1 MQTKIVYTLISDSS
15 DYYLEQAL
23 ISVFSLRKHNPE
35 ATVELVV
42 DKDTAATLIEKR
54 SKIKEY
60 VTSVIEIDVP
70 IEYDKKSRSRF
81 LKTNL
86 RQLVKGDYLFIDC
99 DTVICGKLDEI
110 DAFDGDL
117 AAVSDINGPLPLV
130 NMDGIKRCEVIGFH
144 GLEGQPYFNS
154 GVMLVRDTSLTHQFY
169 EQWFT
174 NWKKSTSKGVTF
186 DQPALCQTNVEL
198 GKPMKELPGIWNCQ
212 FKYRQGYA
220 LLSDA
225 LIMHYFNPNGSNQW
239 TYPTDS
245 LFLSVKKK
253 GIIDAT
259 IKKMLDTPKS
269 LLYTVMT
276 IDEESAYQFF
286 NSEMIDVYFNNPT
299 LYRFVVGISQ
309 LLNKPFKSM
318 SRLKSFIAK

>member
-1 MQTKIVYTLISDSS
+1 MNTKIVYTLISDSS
-15 DYYLEQAL
+15 DYFLEQAL

-42 DKDTAATLIEKR
+42 DKVTAATLVEKR

-60 VTSVIEIDVP
+60 VTSIIEINVTR
-70 IEYDKKSRSRF
+70 EYDKKSRSRF

-86 RQLVKGDYLFIDC
+86 RHLVKGDYLFIDC

-117 AAVSDINGPLPLV
+117 AAVSDINGPLPLKDSSV
-130 NMDGIKRCEVIGFH
+130 LSRCDKAGFSN
-144 GLEGQPYFNS
+144 LAGQPYFNS
-154 GVMLVRDTSLTHQFY
+154 GVMLVRDTPLTHQFY
-169 EQWFT
+169 ERWYA
-174 NWKKSTSKGVTF
+174 NWQQSASKGVTF

-198 GKPMKELPGIWNCQ
+198 GKPLKELSGIWNCQ

-220 LLSDA
+220 YLMDA

-253 GIIDAT
+253 GVIDVT
-259 IKKMLDTPKS
+259 IKKLLNNPKS

-276 IDEESAYQFF
+276 INEESAYQYF
-286 NSEMIDVYFNNPT
+286 NSEMIDVYFNNPP
-299 LYRFVVGISQ
+299 LYRFIVKISCFMY
-309 LLNKPFKSM
+309 KPFKSFSKM
-318 SRLKSFIAK
+318 KSVHKK

>member
-23 ISVFSLRKHNPE
+23 ISVYSLRKHNPE
-35 ATVELVV
+35 AIVELVV
-42 DKDTAATLIEKR
+42 DNATAATLVEKR

-60 VTSVIEIDVP
+60 VTSIIEINVP
-70 IEYDKKSRSRF
+70 REYDKKRRSRF

-86 RQLVKGDYLFIDC
+86 RQLVKRDYLFIDC

-117 AAVSDINGPLPLV
+117 AAVSDINGPLSLV
-130 NMDGIKRCEVIGFH
+130 NRDGIKRCEAIGFH

-154 GVMLVRDTSLTHQFY
+154 GLMLVRDTPLTHHFY
-169 EQWFT
+169 EQWYT
-174 NWKKSTSKGVTF
+174 NWKKSVSKGVTF

-198 GKPMKELPGIWNCQ
+198 GKPIKELPGIWNCQ

-220 LLSDA
+220 YLKDA
-225 LIMHYFNPNGSNQW
+225 LIMHYFNPNGSSQW
-239 TYPTDS
+239 TSPSDT
-245 LFLSVKKK
+245 LFQSVKKK
-253 GIIDAT
+253 GVIDAT
-259 IKKMLDTPKS
+259 IKKLLNNPKS

-276 IDEESAYQFF
+276 INKESAYQYF
-286 NSEMIDVYFNNPT
+286 NSEMIDIYFNNPL
-299 LYRFVVGISQ
+299 LYRFIVKISSI
-309 LLNKPFKSM
+309 LDKPFKQIIK
-318 SRLKSFIAK
+318 LYSFLRK

>member
-1 MQTKIVYTLISDSS
+1 MQTKTVYTLISDSS

-23 ISVFSLRKHNPE
+23 ISVFSLRKHNPQ

-42 DKDTAATLIEKR
+42 DKDTAATLVEKR

-60 VTSVIEIDVP
+60 VTSIVEIDVP
-70 IEYDKKSRSRF
+70 REYDKKRRSRF

-117 AAVSDINGPLPLV
+117 AAVSDVNGPLPLKDTSV
-130 NMDGIKRCEVIGFH
+130 LSRCDKAGFPN
-144 GLEGQPYFNS
+144 LERQPYFNS
-154 GVMLVRDTSLTHQFY
+154 GVMLVRDTPLTHQFY
-169 EQWFT
+169 ERWYA
-174 NWKKSTSKGVTF
+174 NWQLSASKGVAF

-212 FKYRQGYA
+212 FKYREGYKH
-220 LLSDA
+220 LKDA
-225 LIMHYFNPNGSNQW
+225 LIMHYFNANSKEQW
-239 TYPTDS
+239 TYPSDMLYQS
-245 LFLSVKKK
+245 IKKK
-253 GIIDAT
+253 GMIDST
-259 IKKMLDTPKS
+259 IDKLLINPKS

-276 IDEESAYQFF
+276 INEESAYRFF
-286 NSEMIDVYFNNPT
+286 NSEMIEIYFNNPT
-299 LYRFVVGISQ
+299 LYRFVVGVSS
-309 LLNKPFKSM
+309 LLNKPFKMISK
-318 SRLKSFIAK
+318 LKSYIIK